1 MNLIDVTKQFATEH
15 QCLDYLEKMRWPK
28 GVRCPDCGSETFSRI
43 EREAESKNKRNR
55 FYQCLEPSCKHQFS
69 ATAGTIFHD
78 SHLPLTKWF
87 LAVAMIADAKKGVS
101 AKQLQRHLGIGSYK
115 TAWHMAHR
123 IRKAMEDSE
132 GSLLKGTVEVDE
144 TYIGGK
150 YDPRRKRAKYEKAAV
165 VGLVERGGRVRTM
178 RLNTVSKETLV
189 GTIED
194 HTARTAHI
202 MTDEHAGYKS
212 VKNIR
217 RHDSVNHI
225 KEEWVR
231 GNVHTNTIE
240 NHWSLLKRGIIGSFH
255 QVSVKHL
262 DRYLSEFEY
271 RQNNRKE
278 PDLFIKTVARMC
290 GTIPLP
296 MAELTADPEAN
307 QPF

>member
-1 MNLIDVTKQFATEH
+1 MNLIDVNEKFKTED
-15 QCLDYLEKMRWPK
+15 QCLDYLEKMRWPQ
-28 GVRCPDCGSETFSRI
+28 GVRCPVCGHDSVSRI

-55 FYQCLEPSCKHQFS
+55 FYQCLEPSCKQQFS

-115 TAWHMAHR
+115 TAWYMAHR

-132 GSLLKGTVEVDE
+132 GSLLKGTIEVDE

-150 YDPRRKRAKYEKAAV
+150 YDPRRKRGKYEKAAV
-165 VGLVERGGRVRTM
+165 IGLVERGGRVRTM
-178 RLNTVSKETLV
+178 KLNTVSKETLV

-271 RQNNRKE
+271 RQNNRKD

-290 GTIPLP
+290 ATIPMP
-296 MAELTADPEAN
+296 MAILTANPEDN